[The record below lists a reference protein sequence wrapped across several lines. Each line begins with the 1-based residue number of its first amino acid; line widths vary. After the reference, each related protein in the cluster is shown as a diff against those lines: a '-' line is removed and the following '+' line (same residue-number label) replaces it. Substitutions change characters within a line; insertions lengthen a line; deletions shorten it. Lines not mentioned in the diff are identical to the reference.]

1 MQTVMIVGA
10 GKRGMAMIQIIQD
23 SIMLNVKAVIDL
35 KEEAPGILW
44 AKERGIQTAS
54 DWRPFIEEK
63 VDIIIEVTGNQ
74 EVYREIRQASGK
86 ESVLI
91 PTSVAYM
98 LIKLFNDKEKLIS
111 KIQKETY
118 KYNLIFNSIDDGMVV
133 INNDENVILLNKS
146 AERMIGIKME
156 DALGKRIS
164 TIIPNGMLP
173 RVLRTRTIESN
184 QEVILENDLKVIST
198 RIPIIENNGL
208 LIGAFSVFKDISEAV
223 HMAEQ
228 ITDLKEIETK
238 LKAIF
243 YSSDEAI
250 SVVDEEG
257 IGIMINPAYTRITG
271 LTENQV
277 IGKPAT
283 TDIAVGESVHMKVLK
298 TRRAVRGVAMLVGPN
313 KKEVVV
319 NGAPVIVD
327 GKLKGSVGIIRD
339 VSELKNLNRELHR
352 AKQMIRT
359 LEAKYSFEDIIGS
372 SEVMK
377 IAIEQA
383 KLAAKTPATI
393 LLRGESGT
401 GKELFAHAIHNGSD
415 RKFNKFIRV
424 NCASLSETLLESELF
439 GYEDGAFTGA
449 KRGGKKGLFE
459 EADNGSIFLDEIG
472 ELSLSTQV
480 KLLRVLQESE
490 ITRVGGTQSIPL
502 NVRIIAAT
510 NVHLEKAMVDGK
522 FREDLYYRLNQMPIF
537 IPPLRKRK
545 GDLKPLCIRLI
556 EKINQEYGRN
566 VEGVTK
572 KALSRLEKHDW
583 PGNIRE
589 LDNMIRRA
597 IIFMN
602 YNETFIDAEHLV
614 DSSSEVES
622 TAIIPSEGTLTERIE
637 EYEKL
642 IIEKTL
648 AKNNGNKTK
657 SAKEL
662 GLSIRNLYYKLEK
675 YNLANSSMK

>member
-23 SIMLNVKAVIDL
+23 SIMLDVKAVIDL

-44 AKERGIQTAS
+44 AKERGIKTAS
-54 DWRPFIEEK
+54 DWRPFIKEK

-98 LIKLFNDKEKLIS
+98 LIKLFNDKEKLIN

-118 KYNLIFNSIDDGMVV
+118 KYNLIFNSVDDGMVV

-173 RVLRTRTIESN
+173 RVLRTRAIESN

-327 GKLKGSVGIIRD
+327 G
-339 VSELKNLNRELHR
+339 N
-352 AKQMIRT
+352 
-359 LEAKYSFEDIIGS
+359 
-372 SEVMK
+372 
-377 IAIEQA
+377 
-383 KLAAKTPATI
+383 
-393 LLRGESGT
+393 
-401 GKELFAHAIHNGSD
+401 
-415 RKFNKFIRV
+415 
-424 NCASLSETLLESELF
+424 
-439 GYEDGAFTGA
+439 
-449 KRGGKKGLFE
+449 
-459 EADNGSIFLDEIG
+459 
-472 ELSLSTQV
+472 
-480 KLLRVLQESE
+480 
-490 ITRVGGTQSIPL
+490 
-502 NVRIIAAT
+502 
-510 NVHLEKAMVDGK
+510 
-522 FREDLYYRLNQMPIF
+522 
-537 IPPLRKRK
+537 
-545 GDLKPLCIRLI
+545 
-556 EKINQEYGRN
+556 
-566 VEGVTK
+566 
-572 KALSRLEKHDW
+572 
-583 PGNIRE
+583 
-589 LDNMIRRA
+589 
-597 IIFMN
+597 
-602 YNETFIDAEHLV
+602 
-614 DSSSEVES
+614 
-622 TAIIPSEGTLTERIE
+622 
-637 EYEKL
+637 
-642 IIEKTL
+642 
-648 AKNNGNKTK
+648 
-657 SAKEL
+657 
-662 GLSIRNLYYKLEK
+662 
-675 YNLANSSMK
+675 

>member
-23 SIMLNVKAVIDL
+23 SIMLDVKAVIDL

-44 AKERGIQTAS
+44 AKERGIGTAS
-54 DWRPFIEEK
+54 DWRPFIKEK

-118 KYNLIFNSIDDGMVV
+118 KYNLIFNSVDDGMVV

-566 VEGVTK
+566 VEGVTQ

-602 YNETFIDAEHLV
+602 YSETFIDAEHLV

>member
-23 SIMLNVKAVIDL
+23 SIMLDVKAVIDL

-572 KALSRLEKHDW
+572 KALSRLEKYDW

>member
-1 MQTVMIVGA
+1 MQTVMIIGA
-10 GKRGMAMIQIIQD
+10 GKRGMAMIRIIQD
-23 SIMLNVKAVIDL
+23 SIMLDVKAVIDL

-54 DWRPFIEEK
+54 DWRPFIEQK

-118 KYNLIFNSIDDGMVV
+118 KYNLIFNSVDDGMVV

-173 RVLRTRTIESN
+173 RVLRTRAIESN

-439 GYEDGAFTGA
+439 GYEDEAFTGA
-449 KRGGKKGLFE
+449 KRGGK
-459 EADNGSIFLDEIG
+459 
-472 ELSLSTQV
+472 
-480 KLLRVLQESE
+480 
-490 ITRVGGTQSIPL
+490 
-502 NVRIIAAT
+502 
-510 NVHLEKAMVDGK
+510 
-522 FREDLYYRLNQMPIF
+522 
-537 IPPLRKRK
+537 
-545 GDLKPLCIRLI
+545 
-556 EKINQEYGRN
+556 
-566 VEGVTK
+566 
-572 KALSRLEKHDW
+572 
-583 PGNIRE
+583 
-589 LDNMIRRA
+589 RA
-597 IIFMN
+597 
-602 YNETFIDAEHLV
+602 
-614 DSSSEVES
+614 SSK
-622 TAIIPSEGTLTERIE
+622 
-637 EYEKL
+637 KL
-642 IIEKTL
+642 IM
-648 AKNNGNKTK
+648 AVFFWMK
-657 SAKEL
+657 SENCL
-662 GLSIRNLYYKLEK
+662 
-675 YNLANSSMK
+675 